1 MKIYEVE
8 NEILSIT
15 NLATAPALTAFENQV
30 PNASDLVKK
39 ANYDAEIKAIK
50 NKYFTTPEKVTN
62 NVLDE
67 KTSTKKFV
75 NESGLNEKIKTT
87 ATNK

>member
-1 MKIYEVE
+1 M
-8 NEILSIT
+8 T
-15 NLATAPALTAFENQV
+15 NLATAPALTAFENQI

-75 NESGLNEKIKTT
+75 NESGEKIKATT
-87 ATNK
+87 TNK

>member
-1 MKIYEVE
+1 M
-8 NEILSIT
+8 
-15 NLATAPALTAFENQV
+15 
-30 PNASDLVKK
+30 
-39 ANYDAEIKAIK
+39 EIKAIK